1 MPPQPMID
9 TAIAQLHQQG
19 QTPSVRTVHALT
31 GGSFRDVS
39 KALAVWRA
47 AYMAPQ
53 ARRYACVRFP
63 CLAIGRH
70 IRFCNGLY
78 VTSDPA
84 EQTLIEANDW
94 FGGLIQLLP

>member
-1 MPPQPMID
+1 MPPQPMIE
-9 TAIAQLHQQG
+9 TAIVQLQQQD

-39 KALAVWRA
+39 KALAAWRA
-47 AYMAPQ
+47 AHTAPQ
-53 ARRYACVRFP
+53 ARHYACARFP
-63 CLAIGRH
+63 RLAIGRH
-70 IRFCNGLY
+70 IRFTNGLY

-84 EQTLIEANDW
+84 EQALIEANDW